1 MSLKFKHSST
11 YLLSGPT
18 GSGKTSF
25 IKKFLKERNRLIDK
39 YIEEVVYCLPEGQI
53 VDQTIPYTKLHR
65 GVPDISMFKDLK
77 PRILILDDLLSSVDA
92 AVVELFIRGSHHYN
106 LSVMFVVQNLFSKN
120 KGVRDISLNS
130 HVIVLFSNPRDKQ
143 QIQTLARQIS
153 PENPRFISDAYSDAT
168 KKPYGYL
175 VLDLHQLTPEE
186 YRFRTNIFLNEYP
199 RNIVYTPVKNTK

>member
-1 MSLKFKHSST
+1 MSFKFKHSAT
-11 YLLSGPT
+11 YLLSGPI

-25 IKKFLKERNRLIDK
+25 IKKFLKERNRLINK

-53 VDQTIPYTKLHR
+53 VDTAIPYTKLHR

-77 PRILILDDLLSSVDA
+77 PRIVILDDLLSSVDA
-92 AVVELFIRGSHHYN
+92 KVVELFIRGSHHYN

-153 PENPRFISDAYSDAT
+153 PENPRFICDAYTDAT

-186 YRFRTNIFLNEYP
+186 YRVHTNIFLNEFP
-199 RNIVYTPVKNTK
+199 QNIVYAPVKNPK

>member
-1 MSLKFKHSST
+1 MSLKFKHSAT

-25 IKKFLKERNRLIDK
+25 IKKFLQERERLVDT
-39 YIEEVVYCLPEGQI
+39 YIEEVIYCLPEGQI
-53 VDQTIPYTKLHR
+53 VDREIPFTKLHR

-77 PRILILDDLLSSVDA
+77 PRIVILDDLLSSVGA
-92 AVVELFIRGSHHYN
+92 EVVELFIRGSHHYN

-153 PENPRFISDAYSDAT
+153 PENPRFISDAYTDAT

-186 YRFRTNIFLNEYP
+186 HRVRTNIFLNEYP
-199 RNIVYTPVKNTK
+199 QNIVYVPLKNTK